1 MSAANDSDVGQ
12 SAESSTDVGHG
23 LVSCHLC
30 LGLVAPDDLSRH
42 YQCYHPGEASPPSR
56 SSKLIAM
63 VVTDKSGC
71 HESNDAVT
79 PAVPLPH
86 QCSPR
91 VAAAIDRDTIDEAVS
106 ANLELHRDYSKE
118 AMVGLLRREFAGV
131 PREYR
136 ALFVDI
142 ANFGSPIRRGGRRNL
157 QDVPQHRIP
166 GGCREGEESDPLADV
181 LADRPSPIFH
191 RQAHLVRCDVVGVAR
206 GVSAV
211 ERPDGPP
218 SCGHRSSWSST
229 ICSWIDCASRG
240 GIDLGQLSWSS
251 TTTGD

>member
-142 ANFGSPIRRGGRRNL
+142 ATSAARYVAGVEEISRTFLNTGYPADAERARRATRSL
-157 QDVPQHRIP
+157 TSWRI
-166 GGCREGEESDPLADV
+166 
-181 LADRPSPIFH
+181 
-191 RQAHLVRCDVVGVAR
+191 
-206 GVSAV
+206 
-211 ERPDGPP
+211 GPR
-218 SCGHRSSWSST
+218 RSS
-229 ICSWIDCASRG
+229 IAKHIA
-240 GIDLGQLSWSS
+240 
-251 TTTGD
+251 